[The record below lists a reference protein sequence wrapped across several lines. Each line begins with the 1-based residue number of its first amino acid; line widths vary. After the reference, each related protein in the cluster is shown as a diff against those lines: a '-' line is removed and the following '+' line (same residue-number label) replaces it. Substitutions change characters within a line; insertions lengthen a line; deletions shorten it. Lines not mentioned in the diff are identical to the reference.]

1 MNKTTIRTIN
11 NSDIGSVM
19 AIYNFHIVNSLGNF
33 EEKKA
38 SKKEF
43 LKLVDNILSNK
54 LPFIVVELNNKII
67 GFAFLKKYRNKSG
80 YRFTYENSIYIDPV
94 YMNKGIGTKLLKN
107 LIKVSK
113 KNKKIKNIIAV
124 IGDSKNYSSIR
135 AHSKIGFKKIGI
147 LKKIAFKKNKWLDSV
162 YMQKTL

>member
-80 YRFTYENSIYIDPV
+80 YRFTYENSIYIDPI

-107 LIKVSK
+107 LIKTSK

-135 AHSKIGFKKIGI
+135 IH
-147 LKKIAFKKNKWLDSV
+147 
-162 YMQKTL
+162 